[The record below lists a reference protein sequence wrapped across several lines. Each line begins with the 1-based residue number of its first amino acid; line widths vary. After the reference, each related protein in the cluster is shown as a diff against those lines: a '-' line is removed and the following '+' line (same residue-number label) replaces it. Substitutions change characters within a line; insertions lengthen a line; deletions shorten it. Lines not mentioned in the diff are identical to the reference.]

1 MPSSSALPIRSACVT
16 ITTVTRSQITFAI
29 VATLAAG
36 VAVGL
41 YIGWVAVPVQYTN
54 TEPGSLAPAFKDD
67 YILMV
72 ATAYSGDNDLAAAQ
86 EQLAAMGQLNP
97 AAVRGAAERL
107 AAAGL
112 PEIDRQRMEALAA
125 ALAGPGDAPATST
138 PG

>member
-1 MPSSSALPIRSACVT
+1 VSRN
-16 ITTVTRSQITFAI
+16 QISLVIA
-29 VATLAAG
+29 AALAAG

-41 YIGWVAVPVQYTN
+41 YIGWVAAPVQYTN

-67 YILMV
+67 YVLMV

-86 EQLAAMGQLNP
+86 EQLAAMGQLSP
-97 AAVRGAAERL
+97 AAVRAAADRL

-112 PEIDRQRMEALAA
+112 SEIDRQRMDALAV
-125 ALAGPGDAPATST
+125 ALAGPGDAPATSS